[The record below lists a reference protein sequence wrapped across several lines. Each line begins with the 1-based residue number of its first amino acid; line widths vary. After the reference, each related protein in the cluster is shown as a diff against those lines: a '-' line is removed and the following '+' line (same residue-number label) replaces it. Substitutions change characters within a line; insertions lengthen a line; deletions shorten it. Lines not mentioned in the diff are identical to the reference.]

1 MSLNGEHIL
10 LSLLV
15 SCIGLGLFLYGRKQ
29 SRPLQLVCGV
39 GLMAYPYFVESLVWM
54 AIIAV
59 LIVAGLWGALKL
71 GL

>member
-1 MSLNGEHIL
+1 MPISKFGFSRRPESTPIL
-10 LSLLV
+10 TSAP
-15 SCIGLGLFLYGRKQ
+15 YGRKQ

>member
-1 MSLNGEHIL
+1 MNLDGGHLL

-15 SCIGLGLFLYGRKQ
+15 SSIGLGLFLYGRKQ

-39 GLMAYPYFVESLVWM
+39 SLMAYPYFVESLVWM

-59 LIVAGLWGALKL
+59 LIVAGLWVALKL